1 MRFTRTQGLAAGA
14 ALALAAA
21 VALPAAAQS
30 AYDDH
35 YVAYDSEV
43 APVVVMGHPG
53 PNGPSRLSQA
63 VSYADLDL
71 TTYQGRDV
79 LKLRVRDTAHRLC
92 RALGEGNDISG
103 PLLPSCED
111 QAYRDARP
119 QIRWAIDHA
128 YARAEYA
135 ARY

>member
-14 ALALAAA
+14 ALALATAA
-21 VALPAAAQS
+21 ALPAAAQP
-30 AYDDH
+30 AYDD
-35 YVAYDSEV
+35 YYAPYDSEV
-43 APVVVMGHPG
+43 APVVVMGHAG

-71 TTYQGRDV
+71 TTYEGRDV

-92 RALGEGNDISG
+92 RALGEGNDTSG

-128 YARAEYA
+128 YVQAEYA
-135 ARY
+135 RY